1 MIGQVFS
8 GRYEIIQ
15 EFSQDKFSQTY
26 LAQDKKGHG
35 SPVCLVKEFVSL
47 SELFPEG
54 DREFLQ
60 QIFRLFQQKAEIL
73 KQLGHSDRF
82 PKLLAYFQSQG
93 KFYLVQE
100 FIEGRPLL
108 DELVPGKPL
117 SEAQVINLL
126 AELLESLAMIH
137 FYHINHG
144 NIHPNN
150 IIRNKHNNHLVLTDF
165 ALFKQM
171 LIQNP
176 QIAGKLAGYQRPKL
190 TAETCLFSDDI
201 YAVGMIA
208 IQALTG
214 IPAAQLPRNPKTHK
228 IIWKHIY
235 NHQVKVKNRQL
246 ISILNQMLDSGNK
259 WDEFAAQKLLN
270 KIKNLSQENNIINKS
285 DLSIS
290 LPAQTSPPK
299 IGHLLGWLGGG
310 IALGFLVLNSS
321 ALYFIQCPTLL
332 YKTLLHQEKNTNV
345 INQLPAGLTLDII
358 PENSLENSLVY
369 PGVISQEVAA
379 KVKQIAGQITGQIK
393 AQNQHKGSGVIVAKS
408 GNEYYVL
415 TAKHVVNK
423 IDTYAVVM
431 PDGKSYVVEKERV
444 RKFAGLDLAILQF
457 TSEENYPVAT
467 LANAPLKYDEIRFVF
482 LFGWPIVPENNSS
495 HYEFNIGQLFSQE
508 IALLNITD
516 ARSLNQGYELL
527 YSNFSKAG
535 VSGGP
540 VLDTQGRLIGIHGAA
555 RVDRVNNVQ
564 LGHSLGVPIQRFL
577 DVVDETTLPQDSLKI
592 ESTPPAEI
600 AKITHKITQISGEKA
615 GLNQILLN
623 NSVLKVSQPADKNS
637 HRHWVNYGNQ
647 LWRMGLTEAAIQAFD
662 EAIKIQPDFYPAW
675 YLRGLALAENAQYQE
690 ALTSFD
696 RVLKLEPKF
705 LQVWAEKG
713 KILAELGEYSKAVK
727 SIEKGIKGHQK
738 SLMFHWLHGNWLY
751 RSKQYVKAIAAYD
764 NAIAIKP
771 HPFVYYNRGV
781 AHYLMHNYS
790 QAIADY
796 NQALQMNL
804 NSGKVYLARSLAYT
818 AQGNAQKAAEDLGKA
833 KQVFCEQRRP
843 ECETFKQK

>member
-15 EFSQDKFSQTY
+15 EFSQDEFSQTY
-26 LAQDKKGHG
+26 LAQDKKGHN
-35 SPVCLVKEFVSL
+35 SPVCLVKEFVTP
-47 SELFPEG
+47 SELLQEG

-60 QIFRLFQQKAEIL
+60 QIFRLFQQQAEIL

-82 PKLLAYFQSQG
+82 PKLLAYFQYQG

-117 SEAQVINLL
+117 SEEQVINLL

-150 IIRNKHNNHLVLTDF
+150 IIRSKQNNQLVLTDF

-171 LIQNP
+171 LSQNP

-214 IPAAQLPRNPKTHK
+214 IPAAELPRNPKTHK
-228 IIWKHIY
+228 IIWKNIWK
-235 NHQVKVKNRQL
+235 NQVKVKNRQL
-246 ISILNQMLDSGNK
+246 VSILTQMLDSGKKRGN
-259 WDEFAAQKLLN
+259 FAINQAL
-270 KIKNLSQENNIINKS
+270 KNINNIHQKYHPKSQNKS
-285 DLSIS
+285 NSSIS
-290 LPAQTSPPK
+290 LIPEPSKPK
-299 IGHLLGWLGGG
+299 IGKLLGLLGSG
-310 IALGFLVLNSS
+310 IAIAFLLLNPS
-321 ALYFIQCPTLL
+321 ALYFIRYPQV
-332 YKTLLHQEKNTNV
+332 LLHQGKSGEAMSQSKA
-345 INQLPAGLTLDII
+345 LARLDII
-358 PENSLENSLVY
+358 EQDLTVRSAP
-369 PGVISQEVAA
+369 ISEELAKKVAE
-379 KVKQIAGQITGQIK
+379 IAREITIQIK
-393 AQNQHKGSGVIVAKS
+393 TENKHQGSGAIVAKS
-408 GNEYYVL
+408 GNQYYVL

-423 IDTYAVVM
+423 VDTYSVVT
-431 PDGKSYVVEKERV
+431 PDGKSYQVDDDMVK
-444 RKFAGLDLAILQF
+444 KFAGLDLAMLQF
-457 TSEENYPVAT
+457 SSEENYPVAT
-467 LANAPLKYDEIRFVF
+467 LANAPLNYDETRWVF
-482 LFGWPIVPENNSS
+482 LSGWPIVPENQPSP
-495 HYEFNIGQLFSQE
+495 YQFNIGQLFSQE

-516 ARSLNQGYELL
+516 THSINQGYELL

-535 VSGGP
+535 VSGGS

-564 LGHSLGVPIQRFL
+564 LGDSLGVPIQRFL
-577 DVVDETTLPQDSLKI
+577 DVVNQTKLPQESLNI
-592 ESTPPAEI
+592 EVTPPAEI
-600 AKITHKITQISGEKA
+600 TKNSQKIEGE
-615 GLNQILLN
+615 NQIDLSSD
-623 NSVLKVSQPADKNS
+623 SVLAVNQPADKNN

-662 EAIKIQPDFYPAW
+662 AAIKIQPDFYPAW
-675 YLRGLALAENAQYQE
+675 YLRGLALTENQQYPE

-727 SIEKGIKGHQK
+727 SIEKGMKQNQK
-738 SLMFHWLHGNWLY
+738 NLMFHWLHGNWLY
-751 RSKQYVKAIAAYD
+751 RSKQYVKTIAAYN

-771 HPFVYYNRGV
+771 HPFFYYNRGV

-790 QAIADY
+790 LAIADY

-804 NSGKVYLARSLAYT
+804 NIGEIYLARRLAYT
-818 AQGNAQKAAEDLGKA
+818 AQGNAQKAAEDLAKA
-833 KQVFCEQRRP
+833 KQIFCEQRRP
-843 ECETFKQK
+843 ECEKIEEK

>member
-15 EFSQDKFSQTY
+15 KFSQDEFSQTY
-26 LAQDKKGHG
+26 LAQDKKGHS
-35 SPVCLVKEFVSL
+35 SPVCLVKEFVPS
-47 SELFPEG
+47 SEFLNAG

-60 QIFRLFQQKAEIL
+60 QIFRLFQQQAEIL

-82 PKLLAYFQSQG
+82 PKLLAYFQSQE

-108 DELVPGKPL
+108 DELVPGKPM
-117 SEAQVINLL
+117 SEEQVINLL

-150 IIRNKHNNHLVLTDF
+150 IIRSKQNNQLVLTDF
-165 ALFKQM
+165 AVFKQI
-171 LIQNP
+171 LSQNP

-190 TAETCLFSDDI
+190 KAETCLFSDDI

-214 IPAAQLPRNPKTHK
+214 IPAEELPRNPKTHK
-228 IIWKHIY
+228 IIWNNIWK
-235 NHQVKVKNRQL
+235 NQVKVKNRQL
-246 ISILNQMLDSGNK
+246 VSILTQMLDSGKKRGNFAINK
-259 WDEFAAQKLLN
+259 TL
-270 KIKNLSQENNIINKS
+270 KNINNIQQQYNPKILKKS
-285 DLSIS
+285 KSNLSIS
-290 LPAQTSPPK
+290 LIPEPSEPK
-299 IGHLLGWLGGG
+299 IGKLLGLLGGG
-310 IALGFLVLNSS
+310 IAIAFLLLNPST
-321 ALYFIQCPTLL
+321 LYFIRYPQA
-332 YKTLLHQEKNTNV
+332 LLHLGRNGEAMSQSKA
-345 INQLPAGLTLDII
+345 LARLDII
-358 PENSLENSLVY
+358 EQDLTVRSAP
-369 PGVISQEVAA
+369 ISEELAK
-379 KVKQIAGQITGQIK
+379 KVKQIATEITIQIK
-393 AQNQHKGSGVIVAKS
+393 TETKHQGSGAIVAKS
-408 GNEYYVL
+408 GNQYYVL
-415 TAKHVVNK
+415 TAKHVVNR
-423 IDTYAVVM
+423 IDTYSVVT
-431 PDGKSYVVEKERV
+431 PDGKSYAVENDRV
-444 RKFAGLDLAILQF
+444 RKFAGVDLAMLEF

-467 LANAPLKYDEIRFVF
+467 LANAPLNYSIDYNKNRWVF
-482 LFGWPIVPENNSS
+482 LSGWPIVPENQPSNL
-495 HYEFNIGQLFSQE
+495 EFNIGKNFSQK

-516 ARSLNQGYELL
+516 AQSINQGYELL

-564 LGHSLGVPIQRFL
+564 LGDSLGVPIQRFL
-577 DVVDETTLPQDSLKI
+577 DVVNQTKLPQKSLKI
-592 ESTPPAEI
+592 EVTPPAEI
-600 AKITHKITQISGEKA
+600 TKTSQEREGE
-615 GLNQILLN
+615 NQIDLSID
-623 NSVLKVSQPADKNS
+623 SVLAVSQPADKNN

-647 LWRMGLTEAAIQAFD
+647 LWRMGLTEAGIHAFD
-662 EAIKIQPDFYPAW
+662 AAIKIQPDFYPAW
-675 YLRGLALAENAQYQE
+675 YLRGLALTENEQYQE

-713 KILAELGEYSKAVK
+713 KILAELGEYSKAVN
-727 SIEKGIKGHQK
+727 SIEKGIKRNQK
-738 SLMFHWLHGNWLY
+738 NLMFHWLHGNWLY

-796 NQALQMNL
+796 NQALQTNL
-804 NSGKVYLARSLAYT
+804 NIGEIYLARSLAYT

-833 KQVFCEQRRP
+833 KQIFCEQRRP
-843 ECETFKQK
+843 ECEKITEK